1 VQVALLHAELFLLLD
16 QLAQI
21 LEIDDLR
28 PGLPLHQV
36 FADADPLLED
46 RDHRLDLGDR
56 CGIGPELGPA
66 LCPLLIE
73 GGELGALLAGLVEQ
87 QFALGR
93 QQPHRRAV
101 GRIKGGERIAIGER
115 RVQSRDVELCGDE
128 VALQMA
134 QFGVV
139 DCRVELDQHVACLDR
154 LPVADMDGANDRGLE
169 RLHILLRP
177 LGMILPCAEATV
189 STLPRLAQASAAQNA
204 AITVSAMARP
214 IGEGGVSTI
223 SSAAGRN
230 AMPSAGRNRRAPG
243 RAATRDLGIS
253 KHPGHCARRRITPT
267 LTRPHRGGGNAN
279 FLPLD
284 GGGIGRW

>member
-36 FADADPLLED
+36 FADVDPLLED

-56 CGIGPELGPA
+56 CGIGPALGLA
-66 LCPLLIE
+66 LRPLPVE

-87 QFALGR
+87 QLALGR

-139 DCRVELDQHVACLDR
+139 DCGVELDQHVACLDR
-154 LPVADMDGANDRGLE
+154 LPVADMDAANDPGLE
-169 RLHILLRP
+169 RLHDLAAAARDGLALRRGDRVD
-177 LGMILPCAEATV
+177 LAEARPGECRAKT
-189 STLPRLAQASAAQNA
+189 PRSRSARWRGRSAKAASQRSRVPPAE
-204 AITVSAMARP
+204 TPCRRP
-214 IGEGGVSTI
+214 GATG
-223 SSAAGRN
+223 
-230 AMPSAGRNRRAPG
+230 APG

-253 KHPGHCARRRITPT
+253 KHPGHCARRRIAPT

-279 FLPLD
+279 FLPFD
-284 GGGIGRW
+284 GGGIGRG

>member
-66 LCPLLIE
+66 LCPLPIE

-169 RLHILLRP
+169 RLHDLAAAARDDLALRRGDRVD
-177 LGMILPCAEATV
+177 LAEAR
-189 STLPRLAQASAAQNA
+189 PGECRAKRRDHGQRYGAADRRRRRLDDF
-204 AITVSAMARP
+204 
-214 IGEGGVSTI
+214 EC
-223 SSAAGRN
+223 
-230 AMPSAGRNRRAPG
+230 RRQKRHAVG
-243 RAATRDLGIS
+243 RAQ
-253 KHPGHCARRRITPT
+253 PARAGESGDERSRHIKAPRSLRTPPH
-267 LTRPHRGGGNAN
+267 RPHPDPPPSRG
-279 FLPLD
+279 
-284 GGGIGRW
+284 RER